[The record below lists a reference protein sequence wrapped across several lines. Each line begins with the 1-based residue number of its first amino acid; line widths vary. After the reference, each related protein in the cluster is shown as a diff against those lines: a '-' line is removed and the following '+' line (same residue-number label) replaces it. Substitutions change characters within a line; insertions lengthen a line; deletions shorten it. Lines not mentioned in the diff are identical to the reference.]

1 MRILNEI
8 ARKKIFYQN
17 VRLHLH
23 LKLHKQRQQLQQ
35 RRSWNLRLLL
45 LQMLNLIKGMPRL
58 VLEEGRG
65 RRVSSF
71 GGA

>member
-23 LKLHKQRQQLQQ
+23 LKLHKQHQQLQQ

-45 LQMLNLIKGMPRL
+45 LQMLNLIKGMPHL
-58 VLEEGRG
+58 ALEEGRG

-71 GGA
+71 AGA